1 MPPRT
6 ASASPADEADVLSH
20 VLRNDSSGVAIIY
33 GDRSWNWRA
42 LTARVRA
49 AAGMLHGFGVQA
61 GDRVAFAG
69 RASVEHLEVALACA
83 WIGAVFVPVD
93 VRLSAVAVADLLTDC
108 RPSAL
113 VASIDDARKL
123 LGVPRALRRAVI
135 EIEYDYERFLADA
148 VAVPRAE
155 LDGGQPFCQLYTAG
169 TAAGLKGVVLSHAA
183 IDAACEALGSATKL
197 GAGSVSMVTAPLSGA
212 AALVHALAAL
222 RQGASTVLMPIPS
235 TETLLGAVEKFQV
248 THTFALPSLVGAMS
262 AGAAATGSDLSS
274 LRCLLYGSS
283 PVPPSVVHACAT
295 TPLGTSMNQLYGCT
309 ETAGVLTVL
318 GAAEHREAAR
328 LASVG
333 RPLPGV
339 CLRITD
345 PLSGAEVPV
354 GEPGLVEV
362 HTPHTMSRYW
372 DRPEQTATT
381 LSDSGW
387 LRVGDIGFLDADG
400 YLYLVDRANDLII
413 RGGDVLYPG
422 KIERVLCEHPL
433 IVDAALVAVHDEQL
447 GDMAIAFVVPAAG
460 ATARLQ
466 EGLNSFCQER
476 LLPNERPCGYRFV
489 DALPRGDSGRVLRG
503 RLV

>member
-1 MPPRT
+1 M
-6 ASASPADEADVLSH
+6 DVLSC
-20 VLRNDSSGVAIIY
+20 VLRTDSSDVAIIC

-42 LTARVRA
+42 FTARVRA
-49 AAGMLHGFGVQA
+49 AAGTLHGFGVRA
-61 GDRVAFAG
+61 GDRVAFAS
-69 RASVEHLEVALACA
+69 RPSVEHLEVALACA

-93 VRLSAVAVADLLTDC
+93 VRLSAAAVAEILSDS

-148 VAVPRAE
+148 VAVPQIE
-155 LDGGQPFCQLYTAG
+155 LDGDHPFCQLYTAG
-169 TAAGLKGVVLSHAA
+169 TAAGPKGVVLSHTAVA
-183 IDAACEALGSATKL
+183 EACDVLGAATKL
-197 GAGSVSMVTAPLSGA
+197 GTGSVSMVTAPLSGA
-212 AALVHALAAL
+212 AAFVHALAAL
-222 RQGASTVLMPIPS
+222 RHGATTVLLPNPS

-248 THTFALPSLVGAMS
+248 THAFALPSLVTAMS
-262 AGAAATGSDLSS
+262 AGAEAAGSDLSS

-295 TPLGTSMNQLYGCT
+295 TPLGTYMNQVYGCT
-309 ETAGVLTVL
+309 EAAGVLTLL
-318 GAAEHREAAR
+318 GAAEHRESAHRDR

-372 DRPEQTATT
+372 DRPEQTAAT

-387 LRVGDIGFLDADG
+387 LRVGDIGFLDAEG
-400 YLYLVDRANDLII
+400 YLFLIDRANDLII

-433 IVDAALVAVHDEQL
+433 VVDAALVAVHDAQL
-447 GDMAIAFVVPAAG
+447 GEMAIAFVVPAAG
-460 ATARLQ
+460 AAARLQ
-466 EGLNSFCQER
+466 EGLDSFCQEH
-476 LLPNERPCGYRFV
+476 LLPSERPCGYRFV